1 MGNAATS
8 DSQPKK
14 FQEYF
19 IVNNNNKKE
28 NSKIYNI
35 LTFIQQPRA
44 VNKKKLYSDKKK
56 QKTLKNSLY
65 KTFCLAKNNGQSL
78 FFHIFE

>member
-44 VNKKKLYSDKKK
+44 VNKKKIILRQKKTENFK
-56 QKTLKNSLY
+56 K
-65 KTFCLAKNNGQSL
+65 
-78 FFHIFE
+78 